1 MNILDT
7 LRISASGLT
16 AQRVRLQAISSNM
29 ANARSTR
36 STEEGTPYRRQMP
49 VFQAVEANSFGSE
62 LAQQLS
68 RVEVVDVE
76 KSQAPFR
83 QVFDPGHP
91 DADEDGYVLYP
102 NVDILHEM
110 VDLMNT
116 SRTYEANTNVTE
128 TTYKMAN
135 QALELGRG

>member
-36 STEEGTPYRRQMP
+36 TEEGTPYRRQMP

-62 LAQQLS
+62 LAQQMS

-76 KSQAPFR
+76 RSEAPFR

-91 DADEDGYVLYP
+91 DADEDGYVQYP

-116 SRTYEANTNVTE
+116 SRSYEANSNVTE

-135 QALELGRG
+135 QALELGR

>member
-36 STEEGTPYRRQMP
+36 TEEGTPYRRQMP
-49 VFQAVEANSFGSE
+49 VFQAVQAHEFGSE

-76 KSQAPFR
+76 KSEAPFR

-91 DADEDGYVLYP
+91 DADDDGYVKYP

-116 SRTYEANTNVTE
+116 SRTYEANSNVTE

-135 QALELGRG
+135 QALELGR

>member
-36 STEEGTPYRRQMP
+36 TEEGTPYRRQMP
-49 VFQAVEANSFGSE
+49 IFQAVKANEFGSE

-76 KSQAPFR
+76 RSEAPFR

-91 DADEDGYVLYP
+91 DADDDGYVQYP

-135 QALELGRG
+135 QALELGR

>member
-36 STEEGTPYRRQMP
+36 TEEGTPYRRQMP
-49 VFQAVEANSFGSE
+49 VFQAVEANEFGSE

-76 KSQAPFR
+76 RSDAPFR

-91 DADEDGYVLYP
+91 DADDDGYVQYP

-135 QALELGRG
+135 QALELGR

>member
-36 STEEGTPYRRQMP
+36 TDEGTPYRRQMP

-68 RVEVVDVE
+68 RVEVVEVE
-76 KSQAPFR
+76 RSQAPFR
-83 QVFDPGHP
+83 EVFDPGHP
-91 DADEDGYVLYP
+91 DADEDGYVKYP

-116 SRTYEANTNVTE
+116 SRSYEANSNVTE

-135 QALELGRG
+135 QALELGR

>member
-36 STEEGTPYRRQMP
+36 TEEGTPYRRQMP
-49 VFQAVEANSFGSE
+49 VFQAVQANEFGSE

-76 KSQAPFR
+76 RSEAPFR

-91 DADEDGYVLYP
+91 DADDDGYVKYP

-116 SRTYEANTNVTE
+116 SRTYEANSNVTE

-135 QALELGRG
+135 QALELGR

>member
-16 AQRVRLQAISSNM
+16 AQRIRLQAISSNM

-36 STEEGTPYRRQMP
+36 TAEGTPYRRQMP
-49 VFQAVEANSFGSE
+49 IFQAVKANSFGSE

-76 KSQAPFR
+76 RSEAPFR

-91 DADEDGYVLYP
+91 DADEDGYVEYP

-116 SRTYEANTNVTE
+116 SRTYEANSNVTE
-128 TTYKMAN
+128 TVYKMAN
-135 QALELGRG
+135 QALELGR

>member
-36 STEEGTPYRRQMP
+36 TEEGTPYRRQMP
-49 VFQAVEANSFGSE
+49 IFQAVEANEFGSE

-76 KSQAPFR
+76 RSEAPFR

-91 DADEDGYVLYP
+91 DADDDGYVKYP

-116 SRTYEANTNVTE
+116 SRTYEANSNVTE

-135 QALELGRG
+135 QALELGR